1 MIDLDTLEILAN
13 IQADL
18 RSGIARRLLRME
30 LIDCYTPFDDLVDA
44 VEEFKRMVEILS
56 WRSP

>member
-18 RSGIARRLLRME
+18 RSGIARRQLRME
-30 LIDCYTPFDDLVDA
+30 LIDANVPIDDLIEA
-44 VEEFKRMVEILS
+44 VEEFKRMCAVVS
-56 WRSP
+56 WR